1 MSSSKIAELSHS
13 ALFREFTRQQ
23 LMGDQAPDR
32 LQEVFAQALGMTVE
46 RLALVLKDAE
56 ATEAHEVRTEALCQ
70 EALDPATDWASVPNP
85 RRVELILSVA
95 QTHPPPDPWAPSKE
109 FCLFSERV
117 RSLIG
122 PSLFSR
128 LLKSATK
135 LGRLHPIG
143 YQSYLWDLYVNEVDE
158 EERFHNTYRYMAL
171 AQQDSL
177 VAGTN
182 SEAFWWCYK
191 SAHCDECIEIALT
204 TMPEERR
211 LAILKELKDE
221 RDADYADYLD
231 QQEEMMNSY
240 HSGW

>member
-1 MSSSKIAELSHS
+1 MSSLSELH
-13 ALFREFTRQQ
+13 RQFTWQQ
-23 LMGDQAPDR
+23 LTGEQSEDLLLMMFAKALKQTPEDLRR
-32 LQEVFAQALGMTVE
+32 LLEAAAQ
-46 RLALVLKDAE
+46 
-56 ATEAHEVRTEALCQ
+56 EVRTATLCQ

-85 RRVELILSVA
+85 RRVELILSVK

-122 PSLFSR
+122 EGLFSR

-135 LGRLHPIG
+135 LDGIP
-143 YQSYLWDLYVNEVDE
+143 YQSYLWDLYIHEVDE

-171 AQQDSL
+171 TRQDSL

-191 SAHCDECIEIALT
+191 FAHCDECIEIALAT
-204 TMPEERR
+204 LPEERR
-211 LAILKELKDE
+211 VAVLKELQDE

-231 QQEEMMNSY
+231 QQEEMINSY